1 MECFYHEY
9 CAPPPAPRKHG
20 RTFKKQKNVLRV
32 HQVENLLPYWMPRG
46 EAVPNSFD
54 FRGLFL
60 LTAPNMSGKSTLM
73 RSVLACSLLANAG
86 LFAPCT
92 SATVPR

>member
-1 MECFYHEY
+1 M
-9 CAPPPAPRKHG
+9 
-20 RTFKKQKNVLRV
+20 
-32 HQVENLLPYWMPRG
+32 PYWLPRE

-73 RSVLACSLLANAG
+73 RAVLACSLLSNAG

-92 SATVPR
+92 AAVVPR